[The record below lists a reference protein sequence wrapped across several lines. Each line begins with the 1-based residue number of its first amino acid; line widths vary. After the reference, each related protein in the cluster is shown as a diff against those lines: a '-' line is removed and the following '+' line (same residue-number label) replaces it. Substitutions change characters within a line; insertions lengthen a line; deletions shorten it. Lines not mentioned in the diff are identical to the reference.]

1 MPARTHAD
9 RTARP
14 PHLHPGLVA
23 LVAAGGAV
31 GTLARYGLNAA
42 LPGAED
48 GGWPVATTVENLVG
62 ALALGALL
70 GALGRAPGSP
80 RARALRLALG
90 TGVLGG
96 FTTFSTLAVEVERS
110 LAGGDVLLGAAYGL
124 VSGVVGVAAAA
135 LGLVVGGR
143 VRGAS
148 TRDARRGTGATV
160 DRATRRHDGGG
171 S

>member
-1 MPARTHAD
+1 MPVRTHAD
-9 RTARP
+9 RTGRP
-14 PHLHPGLVA
+14 PHLRPGLVA

-42 LPGAED
+42 LPGGED

-62 ALALGALL
+62 ALTLGMLL
-70 GALGRAPGSP
+70 GALGRGPESP
-80 RARALRLALG
+80 RARAVRLALG

-124 VSGVVGVAAAA
+124 VSVVAGVAAAA

-148 TRDARRGTGATV
+148 AADARRGTGAAG
-160 DRATRRHDGGG
+160 DRAAGCNDGGG